1 MEQFDKKWCSL
12 VESGS
17 SKYVIIEL
25 KIKILRLI
33 NQQQPKLF
41 AIFFQDA
48 HVSNRIK
55 HSHFTRRVGGSF
67 QQQKRFKETQNYMEA
82 FPFPSHYRE
91 RERVTYQACK

>member
-1 MEQFDKKWCSL
+1 MEKFDKNGAIWWSL
-12 VESGS
+12 GLP
-17 SKYVIIEL
+17 KYVIIKL

-91 RERVTYQACK
+91 RESYIPSM